1 MNTASPPDTRTAR
14 PDPALDTSSAAPTPS
29 LGTPVLLAL
38 GLLSAIA
45 PLATDLY
52 LPTFPSM
59 ATDLATSSTTI
70 QLTLTAFL
78 LGLTVGQL
86 TFGPLA
92 DRLGRRLP
100 LVAGAVLLVAASV
113 VCVLAPDPTV
123 LVVARLVQGF
133 AGAAGMVIGRAMIAD
148 LATGPAAARAFSLM
162 MLVSGVAPVIAPVL
176 GGLLGDRLGWRGL
189 LGIVL
194 ALAVLML
201 LTVLLGT
208 RETLPADR
216 RGGRRER
223 TDGSAD
229 RGPGLLG
236 NRVFVGRTITFA
248 CAFAAMMAY
257 ISASPFVYQE
267 LMGLGTATY
276 GIAFGANALA
286 LMAVSALSARLAAR
300 VRPELLLHLG
310 IGALALSVATG
321 LVLALTGADPHW
333 LMLPILTATAA
344 QGLVL
349 GNATA
354 LALGAVTRGAGT
366 ASAVLGALQFG
377 LGALVTPLVSL
388 GEGTG
393 ALPMLLVMAG
403 CTLLAGLGILIAR
416 PRSVT
421 PTPAPTA

>member
-86 TFGPLA
+86 TFGPLS

-148 LATGPAAARAFSLM
+148 LATGPASARSFSLM
-162 MLVSGVAPVIAPVL
+162 MLVSRL
-176 GGLLGDRLGWRGL
+176 GARLGWRGL
-189 LGIVL
+189 LGIVV